1 MKKMRKTAAALA
13 AFSLLAIPA
22 IVLAMSHG
30 KMPAAEG
37 KALYEYITQTNPYQ
51 QWSMW
56 PGKQKLYPGTEPH
69 GALLTT
75 YVNDVALK
83 GFKKWDGGLPDGA
96 IIVKE
101 NYMPDKMLAAVTVM
115 YKKAG
120 FNPQAGDFFWLKYTP
135 DGKIEAEGK
144 VEMCIG
150 CHGKAQGGDFL
161 FTNDKK

>member
-22 IVLAMSHG
+22 IVQAMSHE
-30 KMPAAEG
+30 KPPAAEG
-37 KALYEYITQTNPYQ
+37 KALYEYITQTSPYQ

-56 PGKQKLYPGTEPH
+56 PGKEKLYPGTEPH

-83 GFKKWDGGLPDGA
+83 GFKKWNGGLPDGA

-101 NYMPDKMLAAVTVM
+101 NYMPDKKLAAVTVM

-150 CHGKAQGGDFL
+150 CHRAAQKGDFL